1 MKKKHMPV
9 EINRHGINP
18 GDRTSIIDC
27 CVNKDMFSCR
37 GNGLNPD
44 SQTCIDAI
52 SDIDGFKGMNP
63 CDNSHVCK
71 LRDESSDG
79 IHIPIGLN
87 KADSDLLELHTK
99 SVTGSSHN
107 VGYDCKA
114 SSNSIMSIIIIILML
129 IFFIVIPSV
138 ILYIRKKSS
147 NQEIIDI
154 STVGNG
160 FPF

>member
-1 MKKKHMPV
+1 MPL
-9 EINRHGINP
+9 EINRHGMNP

-52 SDIDGFKGMNP
+52 SDIDGCKGMNTR
-63 CDNSHVCK
+63 DNLLSHVCK

-79 IHIPIGLN
+79 IHMPIGLN

-107 VGYDCKA
+107 AEYYCKA
-114 SSNSIMSIIIIILML
+114 SSNSMMSIIIVILML